1 MDILG
6 SVIEYA
12 RIVSVSTTLE
22 VEYWVTDHRDSNR
35 VIQSALR
42 YMVWIHAGIPLERMH
57 MHNAVLHNIIK
68 INIKCKN
75 QPVDILVM
83 NQLINPS
90 PIIHEKKTST
100 RVRHSCH
107 CHF

>member
-6 SVIEYA
+6 SVIEFA

-42 YMVWIHAGIPLERMH
+42 YMVWIHAGIHLRGCTCTM
-57 MHNAVLHNIIK
+57 VLHNIIK